1 MIIHHFRLSPSRD
14 YILVLHGEGTSIYWQ
29 KNPCFFCFL
38 TVFFFSNLPSP
49 PVARIS
55 SACRN
60 ITKKINDRQHASYVL
75 QVCITFSIPIVF
87 RCGNVDAEK
96 VLYCLKTNWWL
107 TYDLSLIISRDRE
120 VSYKCKD
127 PWIKIW
133 DANEYGSDPRN
144 YEHYLSSYESKAWKK
159 KKARD
164 LNPWPLRYRR
174 SALSTKLTSQLGA
187 GYYVGSK

>member
-1 MIIHHFRLSPSRD
+1 MAIHILLNLGKRLHFSPPWGR
-14 YILVLHGEGTSIYWQ
+14 YQYLLAKE
-29 KNPCFFCFL
+29 PLFFCFL

-49 PVARIS
+49 PDARIS

-75 QVCITFSIPIVF
+75 QVCITFSISIVF

-120 VSYKCKD
+120 VSYRCKD

-144 YEHYLSSYESKAWKK
+144 YEHYLSSSESKAWKK
-159 KKARD
+159 SG
-164 LNPWPLRYRR
+164 PGFEPMT
-174 SALSTKLTSQLGA
+174 SALPAQRFIN
-187 GYYVGSK
+187 